1 MRNKL
6 IEVKEIFDKLAKVSS
21 IKSKEVILKQNED
34 NELFKACLK
43 FLLDDNITTGLD
55 TKKLNKKV
63 PLLNTDIDL
72 DIRHMFSYIQGNN
85 TGTDENIS
93 YVKTYINYFD
103 DDMKDF
109 LCKLFTKKLKCGAS
123 TKIVNKVYKGFIKTH
138 DIMLANKYEG
148 VLKEEVSMSLKMD
161 GIRMSIVTIDDETK
175 ALTRQGKIIDGI
187 NYILDEYKRLEL
199 DSYFIDGEIIRIN
212 KEGISSDDNFR
223 LTTKIVNSKDNNKSD
238 LEFVIFDMTPMED
251 YLNHSSKMIY
261 KERLELMNT
270 LIGDKSDIFRL
281 VPKYGTTKDPLV
293 INEVLNKVVNEGQEG
308 LILNTLSGK
317 YEFGK
322 RPKSLL
328 KVKKFKTADMLVYD
342 IFEGE
347 GALEGMLGGIKLKG
361 LYDEELLFTD
371 CGSGFTLDERRYLWN
386 HKGKILNKIVEV
398 RYFEIS
404 KNAKTGIKSLRFCTW
419 QGMDYIRKD
428 KEGLNDTN
436 IE

>member
-1 MRNKL
+1 MRDKL
-6 IEVKEIFDKLAKVSS
+6 REVKEIFDKLTKVSS

-34 NELFKACLK
+34 NELFKSCLK

-55 TKKLNKKV
+55 TKKLAKKI
-63 PLLNTDIDL
+63 PLLNTNIDL

-85 TGTDENIS
+85 TGTDENIA

-109 LCKLFTKKLKCGAS
+109 LWKLFSKKLKCGAS

-328 KVKKFKTADMLVYD
+328 KVKKFHDADVLC
-342 IFEGE
+342 IGIQEGE
-347 GALEGMLGGIKLKG
+347 GSMKGMLGAIKCQF
-361 LYDEELLFTD
+361 LYNGEVQDVEVGT
-371 CGSGFTLDERRYLWN
+371 GFKQDERIEIYNNPSLV
-386 HKGKILNKIVEV
+386 LNKVITIKM
-398 RYFEIS
+398 FEIS
-404 KNAKTGIKSLRFCTW
+404 RNSSTGKYSLRFPSW
-419 QGMDYIRKD
+419 QGMEYIRED
-428 KEGLNDTN
+428 KYGIENTN
-436 IE
+436 VD